1 MGVLQIAIGPKAPFC
16 RATENTI
23 SICVTRAKEAFQPP
37 QNDVMII
44 EMKPDNSH
52 GYTESTAGQ
61 VFNIQLFT
69 QIVPRISLSW
79 KMLEHAL
86 IFDSIIDICAYVI
99 CSLSLALFCLL
110 NNTSIPASF

>member
-16 RATENTI
+16 RANENTI
-23 SICVTRAKEAFQPP
+23 SICVTRPKEAFQLP

-69 QIVPRISLSW
+69 QIVPRMSLSW
-79 KMLEHAL
+79 KILEHAL
-86 IFDSIIDICAYVI
+86 IFDSIIDICTYVI
-99 CSLSLALFCLL
+99 CSLSLSL
-110 NNTSIPASF
+110 SPA